1 MGYAIRFEEVTKR
14 YYRGGPRYR
23 SLRTDIAAGLRNAVR
38 LKRTPSPPRGK
49 LVLDKVTFEVPEGDS
64 FALIGPN
71 GAGKTTSL
79 KLISKIAYPTEG
91 RIRVRGRIAALIEV
105 GTGVHPE
112 LTGRENI
119 WLFGQILGMSRREVA
134 ERFDE
139 IVDFAE
145 LHHALDLP
153 VKMYSS
159 GMQVRLG
166 FSIAAHLNPDSFLV
180 DEALAVGDAI
190 FQTKCIE
197 RMSKLLAE
205 GRTLMFVSHDLAAV
219 ESLCRNGIFILDGKI
234 HSQGPIKGVLRDYLN
249 WVDTAHQVRLSDG
262 LTPAA
267 SRSLSL
273 GKVTCHA
280 EDGSERYAYQT
291 GEDIEIR
298 LALDSDQRLEQ
309 PHVTLGIS
317 DGRPGSLVL
326 CSTLRDGG
334 GPESIDGAT
343 IVSCRLRD
351 VPLMP
356 GVYEV
361 WCSVTSEGV
370 LQDVLDWQAVGTFR
384 IAATPGMPPVRAKKK
399 QRASYVD
406 GPVFV
411 AHEWS
416 AREGDA
422 TR

>member
-1 MGYAIRFEEVTKR
+1 MSYAIRFEDVTKR
-14 YYRGGPRYR
+14 FYRGGPRYR
-23 SLRTDIAAGLRNAVR
+23 SLRTDIAASLRRAVTFD
-38 LKRTPSPPRGK
+38 RTPKKPTGK

-79 KLISKIAYPTEG
+79 KLISRIAYPTEG
-91 RIRVRGRIAALIEV
+91 RIRVRGRVAALIEV
-105 GTGVHPE
+105 GSGVHLE

-119 WLFGQILGMSRREVA
+119 WLYGQILGMSRRELK

-145 LHHALDLP
+145 LQHALDIP

-166 FSIAAHLNPDSFLV
+166 FSIASHLNPDSFLV

-219 ESLCRNGIFILDGKI
+219 ESLCRHGIFILDGHI
-234 HSQGPIKGVLRDYLN
+234 RSQGPVGDVLRDYLD
-249 WVDTAHQVRLSDG
+249 WVDTAHQARLADD
-262 LTPAA
+262 LQPAA
-267 SRSLSL
+267 GEQSIAMR
-273 GKVTCHA
+273 KAACHA
-280 EDGSERYAYQT
+280 ADGAERYAYET

-298 LALDSDQRLEQ
+298 LHLRSEHEIPE
-309 PHVTLGIS
+309 PHVTIGIS
-317 DGRPGSLVL
+317 DGRPGSLIL

-334 GPESIDGAT
+334 APEKINGEAT
-343 IVSCRLRD
+343 VSCRMRD
-351 VPLMP
+351 VPLLP

-361 WCSVTSEGV
+361 WCSITSEGAR
-370 LQDVLDWQAVGTFR
+370 QDVFDWQAVGTFR
-384 IAATPGMPPVRAKKK
+384 IASGSGPPPIRAAMK

-406 GPVFV
+406 GPVHV
-411 AHEWS
+411 DHSWDVTA
-416 AREGDA
+416 
-422 TR
+422 

>member
-1 MGYAIRFEEVTKR
+1 MSYAIRFEDVTKR

-23 SLRTDIAAGLRNAVR
+23 SLRTDLVRGMRNAVR
-38 LKRTPSPPRGK
+38 IKRQPTQPRGK
-49 LVLDKVTFEVPEGDS
+49 LVLDRVTFEVPEGDS

-91 RIRVRGRIAALIEV
+91 RIRVRGRVAALIEV

-119 WLFGQILGMSRREVA
+119 WLFGQILGMTRREVR

-139 IVDFAE
+139 IVEFAE
-145 LHHALDLP
+145 LQHALDLP

-166 FSIAAHLNPDSFLV
+166 FSIASHLNPDSFLV

-219 ESLCRNGIFILDGKI
+219 EALCRHGIFILDGQI
-234 HSQGPIKGVLRDYLN
+234 HSQGPIRDVLRDYLN
-249 WVDTAHQVRLSDG
+249 WVDTAHQARLADE
-262 LTPAA
+262 LTPSSSSSSGFISLKKAA
-267 SRSLSL
+267 
-273 GKVTCHA
+273 CHA
-280 EDGSERYAYQT
+280 ADGAERYAYTT
-291 GEDIEIR
+291 GEDIEVR
-298 LALDSDQRLEQ
+298 LHLRAEHEIPK
-309 PHVTLGIS
+309 PHVTIGIS
-317 DGRPGSLVL
+317 DGRPGSLIL
-326 CSTLRDGG
+326 CSTLRDGVAPQISG
-334 GPESIDGAT
+334 DAM
-343 IVSCRLRD
+343 VSCRLRD
-351 VPLMP
+351 VPLLP
-356 GVYEV
+356 GVYEL
-361 WCSVTSEGV
+361 WCSITSEGAR
-370 LQDVLDWQAVGTFR
+370 QDVFDWQPVGTFR
-384 IAATPGMPPVRAKKK
+384 IAAGSGLPPLRAGLK
-399 QRASYVD
+399 QRAPRLD

-411 AHEWS
+411 DHTWEMH
-416 AREGDA
+416 
-422 TR
+422 

>member
-1 MGYAIRFEEVTKR
+1 MSYAVRFEEVTKR
-14 YYRGGPRYR
+14 FYRGGPRYR

-38 LKRTPSPPRGK
+38 FDRTPPPPRGK
-49 LVLDKVTFEVPEGDS
+49 LVLDKVSFDVPTGDS

-91 RIRVRGRIAALIEV
+91 RIRVRGRVAALIEV

-134 ERFDE
+134 ERFEE

-145 LHHALDLP
+145 LSHALDLP

-166 FSIAAHLNPDSFLV
+166 FSIAAHLDPDSFLV

-205 GRTLMFVSHDLAAV
+205 GRTLMFVSHDLSAV

-234 HSQGPIKGVLRDYLN
+234 HSQGPITGVLRDYLN
-249 WVDTAHQVRLSDG
+249 WVDTAHQVRLADE
-262 LTPAA
+262 LAPATS
-267 SRSLSL
+267 SRAISV
-273 GKVTCHA
+273 KKAACHA
-280 EDGSERYAYQT
+280 GDGAERYAFET

-298 LALDSDQRLEQ
+298 LHLSSEHQIHE
-309 PHVTLGIS
+309 PHVTIGIS
-317 DGRPGSLVL
+317 DGRPGSLIL
-326 CSTLRDGG
+326 CSMLRDGVIPKDIQG
-334 GPESIDGAT
+334 DT
-343 IVSCRLRD
+343 TVSCRLRD
-351 VPLMP
+351 VPLLP
-356 GVYEV
+356 GVYEL
-361 WCSVTSEGV
+361 WCSITSEGARK
-370 LQDVLDWQAVGTFR
+370 DAFDWQAVGTFR
-384 IAATPGMPPVRAKKK
+384 ISATGQHAPLHGGGKQKVRF
-399 QRASYVD
+399 VD

-411 AHEWS
+411 DHSWDVQA
-416 AREGDA
+416 
-422 TR
+422 